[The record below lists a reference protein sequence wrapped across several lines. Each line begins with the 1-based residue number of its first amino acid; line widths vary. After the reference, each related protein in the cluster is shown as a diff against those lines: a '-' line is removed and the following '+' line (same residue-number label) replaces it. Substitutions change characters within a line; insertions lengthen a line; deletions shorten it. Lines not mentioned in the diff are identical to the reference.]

1 MATSNRLPIKQKGV
15 CVPTFTD
22 RSAAKKQLPDFDL
35 VLFGGTGDLAMRK
48 LLPALYRRF
57 LAGQFPSHA
66 RIVGVARAA
75 IDRAGYISLVEQ
87 SCRKYMTGELDVA
100 RWAEFSNTLDYVP
113 IDVSNPAGF
122 AHLASKLSQQAAE
135 VRIFFLS
142 MAPALF
148 ERTCTN
154 LAASNLVTPGA
165 RVVLEKPLGT
175 DRASAQEINRNVGAI
190 FPEPQIYRIDH
201 YLGKEAVQNLLALR
215 FGNSLFEPL
224 WGRGRISHVQITVAE
239 QLGVEGRG
247 AFYDQTGAMRDM
259 VQNHMLQLLCI
270 MAMEPPVS
278 NHPDAIRDEK
288 LKILRALRPLEGNG
302 VATNVVRGQYR
313 AGAAKGLPVIGY
325 LDEKDIPVDSTTET
339 FVAIKAQ
346 IDTWRWA
353 GVPFYL
359 RTGKRLQDQIADIVI
374 NFEDVPHSLFER
386 SSTAGS
392 NRLVISLQPHDSI
405 TLTILAK
412 NPGETMRLRPVD
424 LRLDMDESFK
434 TPQLDAYERLLSDVI
449 KGNLTL
455 FMRRD
460 ELDAAWRWVD
470 PIRDAWAH
478 SDDKPKGY
486 ISGSWGPA
494 ASTSLIARD
503 GYAWHGEL

>member
-1 MATSNRLPIKQKGV
+1 LANWGYRVS
-15 CVPTFTD
+15 TFKD
-22 RSAAKKQLPDFDL
+22 RSVALKQLPDFDL

-48 LLPALYRRF
+48 LLPALFRRF
-57 LAGQFPSHA
+57 LAGQFPKNA
-66 RIVGVARAA
+66 RIIGVARSKIEREA
-75 IDRAGYISLVEQ
+75 YVTLVEQ
-87 SCRKYMTGELDVA
+87 SCKKFMPVGMDMA
-100 RWAEFSNTLDYVP
+100 RWIQFSQTLDYAPV
-113 IDVSNPAGF
+113 DASNPADF
-122 AHLASKLSQQAAE
+122 AKLADKLAQHSAE

-148 ERTCTN
+148 QTTCTN
-154 LAASNLVTPGA
+154 LAGAKLVTPGS
-165 RVVLEKPLGT
+165 RVVLEKPLGQ
-175 DRASAQEINRNVGAI
+175 DRESADDINRNVGAI
-190 FPEPQIYRIDH
+190 FTEPQIYRIDH

-224 WGRGRISHVQITVAE
+224 WRRGRISHVQIRVGE
-239 QLGVEGRG
+239 ELGVEGRG

-288 LKILRALRPLEGNG
+288 LKVLRALRPLEGND
-302 VATNVVRGQYR
+302 VANNVVRGQYR
-313 AGAAKGLPVIGY
+313 AGASKGAPVVGY
-325 LDEKDIPVDSTTET
+325 LEEKGIPADSTTET
-339 FVAIKAQ
+339 FVAIKAR

-359 RTGKRLQDQIADIVI
+359 RTGKRLQEQVADIVI
-374 NFEDVPHSLFER
+374 HFDEVPHALFER
-386 SSTAGS
+386 SSNAGP

-424 LRLDMDESFK
+424 LRLDMDETVK
-434 TPQLDAYERLLSDVI
+434 TPQLDAYERLLTDVI

-470 PIRDAWAH
+470 PIREAWAQ
-478 SDDKPKGY
+478 SDERPKGY
-486 ISGSWGPA
+486 TSGTWGPS
-494 ASTSLIARD
+494 ASSSLIVRD